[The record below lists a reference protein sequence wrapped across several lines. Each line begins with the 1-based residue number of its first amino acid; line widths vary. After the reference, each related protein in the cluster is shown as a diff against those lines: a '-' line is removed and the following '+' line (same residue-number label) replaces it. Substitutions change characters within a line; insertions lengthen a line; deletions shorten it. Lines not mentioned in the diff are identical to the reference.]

1 MSATDVKV
9 WDPLVRLF
17 HWSLLAACVVAYLT
31 QEENYDLHLYA
42 GYAVLGLVLF
52 RVLWGLVGPRHARF
66 TDFLYGPGAVI
77 RYLRGLWRSPATRYL
92 GHNPA
97 GGAMVIK
104 LLLTLL
110 VITVSGV
117 ALDAAE
123 NRAGPLAA
131 TRLFLYRDQIID
143 LHVVS
148 TNVGL
153 GLVALH
159 LLGVLHASI
168 AHRENLVRALIT
180 GRKRPL
186 DQTR

>member
-1 MSATDVKV
+1 MNSGDVKV

-17 HWSLLAACVVAYLT
+17 HWSLLAACVLAYLT
-31 QEENYDLHLYA
+31 QEENYDLHLDA
-42 GYAVLGLVLF
+42 GYAVLGLVVF

-66 TDFLYGPGAVI
+66 GDFVHGPSRLLG
-77 RYLRGLWRSPATRYL
+77 YLRDLWRHTAPRYL

-97 GGAMVIK
+97 GGAMVVM
-104 LLLTLL
+104 LLVTLLTISL
-110 VITVSGV
+110 SGV

-123 NRAGPLAA
+123 NRAGPLAS
-131 TRLFLYRDQIID
+131 TRLFLYRDEIIE

-148 TNVGL
+148 TNIGL
-153 GLVALH
+153 ALVVLH

-186 DQTR
+186 DRNE

>member
-1 MSATDVKV
+1 
-9 WDPLVRLF
+9 
-17 HWSLLAACVVAYLT
+17 
-31 QEENYDLHLYA
+31 
-42 GYAVLGLVLF
+42 
-52 RVLWGLVGPRHARF
+52 
-66 TDFLYGPGAVI
+66 
-77 RYLRGLWRSPATRYL
+77 
-92 GHNPA
+92 
-97 GGAMVIK
+97 MVIK